1 MYKIS
6 SDNNS
11 IRMLDKDLFIPST
24 ELKKCGSE
32 NLLLKITDLTQKPS
46 VMKLSKS
53 DLNLPER
60 VQKAQRVSSFSGIY
74 MCIRIFEYI

>member
-1 MYKIS
+1 
-6 SDNNS
+6 
-11 IRMLDKDLFIPST
+11 MLDKDLFIPLST

-60 VQKAQRVSSFSGIY
+60 VQKVQRVSPFSGIY
-74 MCIRIFEYI
+74 MYICIFEYI